1 MYELRKETGTTFVY
15 AYDGTHGEIKAFD
28 FLYSHVMYHEGF
40 KYYVGHT
47 DGYPKRI
54 ALVEANSHAFAV
66 TYQET
71 VPNIAAKKLCDFYM
85 FKLKKKGFD
94 VPSAV
99 DSFNSRNNLFIDIW
113 KIIM

>member
-71 VPNIAAKKLCDFYM
+71 VPNIKNFVTFICSSSRKKALM
-85 FKLKKKGFD
+85 FHRLLTVLIHG
-94 VPSAV
+94 
-99 DSFNSRNNLFIDIW
+99 
-113 KIIM
+113 IIYLLIYGR

>member
-15 AYDGTHGEIKAFD
+15 DYDGTHGEIKAFD

-71 VPNIAAKKLCDFYM
+71 VPNIAAKNFVTFICSSSRKKALM
-85 FKLKKKGFD
+85 FHRLLTVLIHG
-94 VPSAV
+94 
-99 DSFNSRNNLFIDIW
+99 
-113 KIIM
+113 IIYLLIYGR

>member
-15 AYDGTHGEIKAFD
+15 DYDGTHGEIKAFD

-47 DGYPKRI
+47 DGYPK
-54 ALVEANSHAFAV
+54 
-66 TYQET
+66 
-71 VPNIAAKKLCDFYM
+71 
-85 FKLKKKGFD
+85 LKKKGLD

>member
-71 VPNIAAKKLCDFYM
+71 VPNIAAKNFVTFICSSSRKKALM
-85 FKLKKKGFD
+85 FHRLLTVLIHG
-94 VPSAV
+94 
-99 DSFNSRNNLFIDIW
+99 
-113 KIIM
+113 IIYLLIYGR